1 MFHDYLLSGNIDES
15 LDAVI
20 YEVTEI
26 LDNLEA
32 SFRKRY
38 APMVN
43 DDFFTAT
50 AKFLDTESYIHV
62 EFDDLYENVNVIT
75 KRFGELFTAN
85 GCDLDRLKGE
95 FRILVS
101 HVNKFLSKS
110 SPNRCWPQLFKLKV
124 GLGLRNILHIAELCI
139 AIPLSN
145 AESERVFSYLWRQLT
160 KERMSLNHDTLENIL
175 QLRSSNNFE
184 VESYDQ
190 AIDLFQLSV
199 NIQMALCERGQDDL
213 TDMNTPQKEKKLH
226 QLEQQLNQSP
236 NHRYFAL
243 MNF

>member
-110 SPNRCWPQLFKLKV
+110 SPNR
-124 GLGLRNILHIAELCI
+124 
-139 AIPLSN
+139 
-145 AESERVFSYLWRQLT
+145 
-160 KERMSLNHDTLENIL
+160 
-175 QLRSSNNFE
+175 
-184 VESYDQ
+184 
-190 AIDLFQLSV
+190 
-199 NIQMALCERGQDDL
+199 
-213 TDMNTPQKEKKLH
+213 
-226 QLEQQLNQSP
+226 
-236 NHRYFAL
+236 
-243 MNF
+243 